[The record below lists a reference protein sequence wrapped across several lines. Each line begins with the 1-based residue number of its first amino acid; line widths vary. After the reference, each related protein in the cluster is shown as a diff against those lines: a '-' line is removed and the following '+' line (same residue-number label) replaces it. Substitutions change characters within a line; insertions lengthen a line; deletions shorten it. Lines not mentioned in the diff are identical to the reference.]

1 MILVDSNVLIDISLR
16 DPKWFD
22 WSAEQLAAAMDRGE
36 AAINPIIYAEVSVG
50 YASTA
55 PLDTVLE
62 GLLRLELPY
71 AAAFVAG
78 KACQEYRRRGGAR
91 VSPLPDFYIGAHAA
105 VEGMTLLTRD
115 RVRYTSYFPSIS
127 LIAP

>member
-78 KACQEYRRRGGAR
+78 KAFQEYRRRGGAR

>member
-1 MILVDSNVLIDISLR
+1 MILVDSNVQIDISIR

-22 WSAEQLAAAMDRGE
+22 WSAEQLAAAMDRGD
-36 AAINPIIYAEVSVG
+36 AAINPIIHAEVSVG
-50 YASTA
+50 YAGTA
-55 PLDTVLE
+55 ALDTALE

-78 KACQEYRRRGGAR
+78 KAFQEYRRRGGAR

-105 VEGMTLLTRD
+105 VEGMALLTRD
-115 RVRYTSYFPSIS
+115 RVRYASYFPSIN

>member
-1 MILVDSNVLIDISLR
+1 MILVDSNVLIDISIR

-22 WSAEQLAAAMDRGE
+22 WSADQLAAAMDRGD

-50 YASTA
+50 YAGTA
-55 PLDTVLE
+55 VLDTALE

-78 KACQEYRRRGGAR
+78 KAFQEYRRRGGAR

-105 VEGMTLLTRD
+105 LVGMTLLTRD
-115 RVRYTSYFPSIS
+115 RVRYASYFPSIN